1 LGAATLS
8 TDAVVHEL
16 YASEAV
22 RDAVVAR
29 WGPDVAP
36 GGTVDRAAVARHAF
50 SAPEERAWLE
60 GLLWPLVGER
70 VAAWRAAESARQPP
84 PPALVVETPLLFEAG
99 LDGLYDATLVVVADE
114 AVRARRAAERGHA
127 AVDERTARQLTQ
139 EEKAARADHVVRN
152 DRDLAALEQELAAVL
167 EKLSSRP

>member
-16 YASEAV
+16 YADPEV

-36 GGTVDRAAVARHAF
+36 AGSVDRAAVARHAF
-50 SAPEERAWLE
+50 AAPEERAWLE
-60 GLLWPLVGER
+60 RLLWPRVGAR
-70 VAAWRAAESARQPP
+70 VAAWRATESSRIPP
-84 PPALVVETPLLFEAG
+84 PRALVVETPLLFEAG
-99 LDGLYDATLVVVADE
+99 LEVLYDATLVVIADE
-114 AVRARRAAERGHA
+114 RIRARRAAARGHA
-127 AVDERTARQLTQ
+127 EVEERNARQLSQ

-152 DRDLAALEQELAAVL
+152 DRDLTALERELAHVL
-167 EKLSSRP
+167 EKLS